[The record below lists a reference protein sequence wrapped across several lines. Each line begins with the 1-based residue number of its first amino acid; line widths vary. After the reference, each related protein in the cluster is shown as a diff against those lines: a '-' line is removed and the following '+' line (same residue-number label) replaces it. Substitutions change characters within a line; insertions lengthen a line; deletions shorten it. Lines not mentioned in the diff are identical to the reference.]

1 MKEQHLISSITLS
14 KVLKSEK
21 NNNGAV
27 FTVKSCKT
35 GKDYTYKI
43 SRSVYNGKWYTHINV
58 ETEYLK
64 FKRLG
69 TYFNGTITNKKS
81 VVDSPSAV
89 AIAFVLDKVEK
100 EQFTFLDNNIE
111 LMHSGHCLCCGKTLT
126 DANSIEIGLGPTCR
140 NK

>member
-21 NNNGAV
+21 NNNGAI

-43 SRSVYNGKWYTHINV
+43 SRSSYNGKWYTHINV

-69 TYFNGTITNKKS
+69 TYFNGVITNKKS
-81 VVDSPSAV
+81 VIDSPSAV

-100 EQFTFLDNNIE
+100 EQFVYLDKNIE
-111 LMHSGHCLCCGKTLT
+111 LMHSGHCLSCGKTLT
-126 DANSIEIGLGPTCR
+126 DSMSIEIGLGPTCR